1 MLPRERRCER
11 YCNCPSDSFRMTV
24 SRNSRPFGLL
34 NDHVKIVGE
43 IGTQR
48 SNSHGGTVP
57 KGALAFKQRL
67 RFLSPVPSPLSD
79 AG

>member
-1 MLPRERRCER
+1 M
-11 YCNCPSDSFRMTV
+11 NKDSFRMTV

-48 SNSHGGTVP
+48 SNSHRGTVP

-67 RFLSPVPSPLSD
+67 RFIAPVPSPLSD